1 MIKAYWTSLD
11 DRQRR
16 LAVFAAAGLL
26 VFLLLAL
33 VVFPLWDAKDRLG
46 KSITANTKK
55 LEEMKVLDA
64 EFAAS
69 DAQIARIKR
78 AVAARRPEFTLFGH
92 LEKKAAAAGVK
103 GSIRQMNS
111 LPGVRSASFEENLI
125 DLKLDKITIAQLA
138 DFLYQ
143 IESPEEMISIRRIS
157 VEKMK
162 ESPEY
167 LSVQLLV
174 VSYTPVLAGTGGP

>member
-1 MIKAYWTSLD
+1 MIKDYWTRLD

-16 LAVFAAAGLL
+16 LAVFAAAGLI

-33 VVFPLWDAKDRLG
+33 VVFPLCDAKARIR
-46 KSITANTKK
+46 KSIAANTKK
-55 LEEMKVLDA
+55 FEEMKVLDA

-78 AVAARRPEFTLFGH
+78 AVASRLPEFTLFGH

-103 GSIRQMNS
+103 GAIRQMNS
-111 LPGVRSASFEENLI
+111 LPGVRSASFEESLV

-143 IESPEEMISIRRIS
+143 IESPEEMVGIRRIS

-174 VSYTPVLAGTGGP
+174 ASYTPVPAGTGGP